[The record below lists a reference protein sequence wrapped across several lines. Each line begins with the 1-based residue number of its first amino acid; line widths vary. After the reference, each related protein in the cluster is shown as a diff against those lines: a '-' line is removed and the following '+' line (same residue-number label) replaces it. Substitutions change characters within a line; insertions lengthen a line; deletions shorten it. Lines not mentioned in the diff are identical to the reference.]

1 MVSLA
6 FDFVALAGYMKAV
19 AVLFATLAI
28 TFAGF
33 SLATNM
39 NPSERE
45 EWKEV
50 IAGALIGLV
59 LLYLA
64 PIIAAQL
71 SGGSYCG

>member
-1 MVSLA
+1 MSLA

-19 AVLFATLAI
+19 AALFATLAI

-33 SLATNM
+33 SLATSM
-39 NPSERE
+39 SPSERE

-71 SGGSYCG
+71 AGGSYCS

>member
-1 MVSLA
+1 MSLA

-19 AVLFATLAI
+19 AVLFATLVI

-39 NPSERE
+39 SPSERE